1 MNILQ
6 TNPVSP
12 GNSVIREWF
21 QAAIGSAPF
30 PYQEAILAHAGP
42 LVINKARQTGI
53 STTMACMAVS
63 YAALGNK
70 NVLIVSDQQ
79 DHAKHIVQIYVP
91 KFLHPLIDSGYIAK
105 PEIDQSGFLRWKEGG
120 EIRCISAGENAGR
133 GFDVHLAILDEFA
146 HFTKEIDLDQRVYEA
161 VQGTVAQ
168 TGGRLIF
175 LSSPNGTKNLFY
187 KFWGQAAKENRIT
200 VHWTDCPTLHV
211 REEILPFGKQYWIGN
226 SPAPM
231 PELSFRKE
239 FCNDFFTG
247 SDEAIPLEALR
258 AAMVKEESPTTLETI
273 CIGADIGREQ
283 DQTAYVVSGK
293 DAQNLIWIM
302 EIRAM
307 LRAPFPEQMAVLR
320 ELVARHTPF
329 RIVMDRTFNPQ
340 STEDAQREW
349 PGMVEPFVF
358 GNQSKLD
365 LLSAAGAMFTAGRVR
380 CPPRNRQ
387 AIDEIANIRKV
398 VSDAGNIQYKD
409 KPHGD
414 IGWAALLALWGLR
427 ETTQEFNPIIWS
439 MT

>member
-70 NVLIVSDQQ
+70 KVLICSNKEDS
-79 DHAKHIVQIYVP
+79 AKHILEYAELFIR
-91 KFLHPLIDSGYIAK
+91 PLLQSGYVVK
-105 PEIDQSGFLRWKEGG
+105 PIIDERGLVQWSDGG
-120 EIRCISAGENAGR
+120 EIRCFAANPSGAR
-133 GFDVHLAILDEFA
+133 GFPAHLVIFDEFA
-146 HFTKEIDLDQRVYEA
+146 HFTKEIDMDRRMLEA
-161 VQGTVAQ
+161 VAPSISQL
-168 TGGRLIF
+168 GGKLIL
-175 LSSPNGTKNLFY
+175 LSTPNGTKNEFY
-187 KFWGQAAKENRIT
+187 KQWEGTRQENRLTIHYT
-200 VHWTDCPTLHV
+200 QCPTLKV
-211 REEILPFGKQYWIGN
+211 REEVLPHGKQYWIEGI
-226 SPAPM
+226 PAPF
-231 PELSFRKE
+231 PEPSFRQE
-239 FCNDFFTG
+239 FCNDFFVG

-273 CIGADIGREQ
+273 CVGADIGREQ